1 MKTEVIIYF
10 SNTTLHNK
18 LPYDIFQL
26 MNSDIA
32 VEIDV
37 TNKLA
42 QMKKGILEFAI
53 LLSIAKKPAYASD
66 IIKDLKAADLIVVE
80 GTLYPLLS
88 RIKKAG
94 LLDYSWVESLAG
106 PPRKYYKLTT
116 KGKQTLTQLEQ
127 SWQELV
133 SSITTLKKQTKGTR

>member
-1 MKTEVIIYF
+1 
-10 SNTTLHNK
+10 
-18 LPYDIFQL
+18 
-26 MNSDIA
+26 MNG
-32 VEIDV
+32 
-37 TNKLA
+37 KLA

-66 IIKDLKAADLIVVE
+66 IISDLKKADLIVVE

-94 LLDYSWVESLAG
+94 LLDYTWVESLSG

-116 KGKQTLTQLEQ
+116 KGKQTLTQLEL

-133 SSITTLKKQTKGTR
+133 GSITKLKKQPKGAA